1 MDNNENKKTLGDAL
15 EGMEEM
21 NHVVGDH
28 MKAALKPIK
37 QQARAVQE
45 AIKSSRNPHV
55 QELTVGQYHMSRG
68 KKVKFSALNV
78 NTLRSLPI
86 HLTDEANTTAQ
97 SNFNSMIPS
106 HNLPK
111 LITSNEAA
119 EFLRVTP
126 ATVRN
131 MIKDGRIQAIPVG
144 RVGGRAVYR
153 IPLQSLESLLGIDSR
168 DQVTPET
175 RNL

>member
-1 MDNNENKKTLGDAL
+1 MPPNL
-15 EGMEEM
+15 
-21 NHVVGDH
+21 H
-28 MKAALKPIK
+28 P
-37 QQARAVQE
+37 
-45 AIKSSRNPHV
+45 SRPNIQIWPV
-55 QELTVGQYHMSRG
+55 SLDFIGVLRVFLLTIGIPSETIYSQ
-68 KKVKFSALNV
+68 KVKFSALNV

-86 HLTDEANTTAQ
+86 HLTNEANPTAQ